1 MKVSDY
7 IVQFFIR
14 KGVTDVFGYPGGMV
28 THLMDSFSKYEEQI
42 QAHVCYH
49 EQAASFEACAYAQAS
64 NKVGVAYAT
73 SGPGAT
79 NMITGVCN
87 AYFDSV
93 PVIFITGQVNTFESK
108 AIYGVRQ
115 RGFQETDIVAMVKDV
130 TKYAVYVES
139 PDKIGDCLEK
149 AYQIAMSGRK
159 GPVLLDIPMD
169 VQRSEIEIR
178 ETSYIKKEP
187 VQADFSVITDK
198 IQKARKPCVI
208 LGAALKGE
216 EKSELIELVEQL
228 GIPVVT
234 SMISM
239 DLLPYGHP
247 LNFGY
252 IGAYGTR
259 KANFVVAKSD
269 FLLIL
274 GSRMD
279 VRQVGGKRGNFAPGA
294 TIIRVDIDKNEL
306 EYQIRNDE
314 IDIQAD
320 VWDVIKFLKKNY
332 REKRDKYAE
341 WIQICNIISEKL
353 GGIDD
358 REYNFFVDRIS
369 QYIPDNLVITTDV
382 GQNQVW
388 IAQSYRV
395 RKGQRILFSGGHGA
409 MGYSLPAAIG
419 AYYASRSPVISFNG
433 DGGIQMNIQELA
445 FIRREKLPVKIFVFN
460 NFALGM
466 IRHFQEM
473 YFDNNYYQTV
483 HGKGYE
489 PPDFKRI
496 AEAYEIPYIGY
507 ESVEDVSDQ
516 FMQLEGPVFVEIKL
530 RNATHVYP
538 KLEFGKENQD
548 QEPLIDRELY
558 NYIMEL
564 DIMENSQN
572 MNGGGYEQLVQT
584 FCVLLWFSNYT
595 IIHGQNP
602 SMKRRMGCV

>member
-14 KGVTDVFGYPGGMV
+14 KEVTDVFGYPGGMV
-28 THLMDSFSKYEEQI
+28 THLMDSFSKYEKQI

-139 PDKIGDCLEK
+139 PDKIGDCLER

-216 EKSELIELVEQL
+216 EKSELIEFVEQL

-279 VRQVGGKRGNFAPGA
+279 VRQVGGKRGNFAPVA

-341 WIQICNIISEKL
+341 WVQICNIISEKL

-419 AYYASRSPVISFNG
+419 AYYASHSPVISFNG

-489 PPDFKRI
+489 TPDFKRI

-564 DIMENSQN
+564 DIMENSQKLN
-572 MNGGGYEQLVQT
+572 RGGYEQLVQT
-584 FCVLLWFSNYT
+584 FCALLWFSNYT

>member
-14 KGVTDVFGYPGGMV
+14 KEVTDVFGYPGGMV
-28 THLMDSFSKYEEQI
+28 THLMDSFSKYEKQI

-79 NMITGVCN
+79 NMITGICN

-139 PDKIGDCLEK
+139 PDKIGDCLER

-216 EKSELIELVEQL
+216 EKSELIEFVEQL

-279 VRQVGGKRGNFAPGA
+279 VRQVGGKRGNFAPRA
-294 TIIRVDIDKNEL
+294 AIIRVDIDKNEL

-320 VWDVIKFLKKNY
+320 VWDVIRFLKKNY
-332 REKRDKYAE
+332 RAKKDKYAE

-489 PPDFKRI
+489 TPDFKRI

-530 RNATHVYP
+530 RNVTHVYP

-564 DIMENSQN
+564 DIMENSQKLN
-572 MNGGGYEQLVQT
+572 RGGYEQLVQT
-584 FCVLLWFSNYT
+584 FCALLWFSNYT